1 MIDEPPLLC
10 SEQLCV
16 KVTAVA
22 EVDEIFG
29 KSVLPKK
36 KKSIQVNKS

>member
-1 MIDEPPLLC
+1 MIDEPPPLC

-16 KVTAVA
+16 KVTSVA
-22 EVDEIFG
+22 EVDEVFG

-36 KKSIQVNKS
+36 KVYSGQ